1 MHQFTREE
9 LKEMF
14 NESILEARQ
23 LAKLKGA
30 SIYYGVGDLWIRE
43 DAEGNKFI
51 QIFKDHGDDEEVPY
65 VE

>member
-14 NESILEARQ
+14 NESIMEARQ

-30 SIYYGVGDLWIRE
+30 SIYYGIGDLWIRE
-43 DAEGNKFI
+43 DAEGNKFV
-51 QIFKDHGDDEEVPY
+51 QIFKEPGVAEEVPY
-65 VE
+65 GE